1 MLFLI
6 SQVLFFRHKNQTN
19 KNAVDTTLTQLILV
33 MSTHAIILQRLHE
46 NNIFYQ
52 VSPVKLNIIMHAMSD
67 SPILGFVQVTK
78 HILNVIYVMNF
89 SGAKFNQSYNN
100 FFFIN

>member
-1 MLFLI
+1 
-6 SQVLFFRHKNQTN
+6 
-19 KNAVDTTLTQLILV
+19 
-33 MSTHAIILQRLHE
+33 
-46 NNIFYQ
+46 
-52 VSPVKLNIIMHAMSD
+52 MHAMSD